1 MKLNNPNKK
10 EESTISLHDSDTVE
24 LDVTIILEQLGIDS
38 SGWSLTSSLQPNNRT
53 QNKTKP

>member
-10 EESTISLHDSDTVE
+10 EELTISLHDSNTVE